1 MSDEYFDVY
10 DPATGAPAG
19 RRLRRECHG
28 NPALLHRAVHVTVFH
43 PLEPA
48 LLLQKRKRTKDVQPG
63 KWDTAV
69 GGHLLPGEDYFSG
82 ALRELAEELGVR
94 DDGSSLERLFD
105 LKIRNEIESED
116 VRVFK
121 LIRGGGF
128 HIQEEE
134 LDEIRFWPFRELFDP
149 ENRRQFT
156 PNLCVELDR
165 LRAEG
170 RLEF

>member
-10 DPATGAPAG
+10 NHATGAPAG
-19 RRLRRECHG
+19 QRLRRECHAD
-28 NPALLHRAVHVTVFH
+28 PSLLHRAVHVAVFH

-48 LLLQKRKRTKDVQPG
+48 LLLQKRKLTKDVQPG

-69 GGHLLPGEDYFSG
+69 GGHLQVGEDYFSG
-82 ALRELAEELGVR
+82 ALRELAEELGVH
-94 DDGSSLERLFD
+94 DDGSSLEYLFD

-121 LIRGGGF
+121 LIRSGGF
-128 HIQEEE
+128 RIQEEE
-134 LDEIRFWPFRELFDP
+134 IDEIRFWHFQELFDP
-149 ENRRQFT
+149 ENRREFT

-165 LRAEG
+165 LRDEG
-170 RLEF
+170 RLAL